1 LALYALFNMLCY
13 DVDHPGEPEMIA
25 EKFFDLA
32 LTLVAAHVCKV
43 DRFILQVFW
52 KENLFPLQDESSS
65 VSLENIV
72 LNGCR
77 S

>member
-1 LALYALFNMLCY
+1 MLCY

-43 DRFILQVFW
+43 DRFILQVF
-52 KENLFPLQDESSS
+52 
-65 VSLENIV
+65 
-72 LNGCR
+72 
-77 S
+77 